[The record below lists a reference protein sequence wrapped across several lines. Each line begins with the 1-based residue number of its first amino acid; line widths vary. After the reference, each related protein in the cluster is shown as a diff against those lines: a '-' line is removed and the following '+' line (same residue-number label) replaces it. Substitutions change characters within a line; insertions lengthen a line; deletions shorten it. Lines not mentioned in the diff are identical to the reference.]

1 MKNKTLT
8 VLATL
13 GLLVAAAPKAEAQYY
28 VGPRFAPIYAP
39 VPVVVP
45 PPPPPPVIVRPVIDR
60 PRVIAPVVSV
70 PLPAPY
76 PYYDYGYGIVP
87 PPPPPPRFYRG
98 CPPPPPPRFHHRY
111 PMYRGGRCR

>member
-1 MKNKTLT
+1 MKNKTLA

-45 PPPPPPVIVRPVIDR
+45 PPPPPVIVRPVIVR
-60 PRVIAPVVSV
+60 PRVIAPVVPI

-76 PYYDYGYGIVP
+76 PYYDYGIMP
-87 PPPPPPRFYRG
+87 PPPPPPGFYRD
-98 CPPPPPPRFHHRY
+98 CPPPPPPRFHHRG
-111 PMYRGGRCR
+111 PMPRGGRER